1 MERKPEEISF
11 YSPGER
17 LFLLYDYLLK
27 NTNREYVVTP
37 KQINNFLNDHGI
49 FLEKKA
55 IYADFEKLRSATGL
69 EIVWNAHK
77 QGYQIL
83 NPPFEPYELRL
94 MVDSIQASKFITQT
108 EARRISQKITGLA
121 DVHTKA
127 SLDRQSYVS
136 NRIRNREDSVVKD
149 TDKIHACIRDDRK
162 VAFRYFHYTPSKQ
175 RQFSK
180 KGDFYIVSP
189 FAMLWNDGNYYLY
202 AYVTEKQSFRHFR
215 VDRMERIE
223 QVEQKRDGKTAFHKV
238 DLTARQTKVFNM
250 FSTGREYTV
259 RLRCINRMADA
270 IIDRFGKDTIL
281 MPDGEN
287 HFIVSVPVEVSEPFY
302 AWVCSFG
309 RRIRIVSPEPV
320 VEEMKEFIGKIAGM
334 YEERQEV

>member
-1 MERKPEEISF
+1 MERKPEDISF

-17 LFLLYDYLLK
+17 LFLLYDFLLK
-27 NTNREYVVTP
+27 NTNREYVVKYKEIT
-37 KQINNFLNDHGI
+37 NFLNEHGI
-49 FLEKKA
+49 YIEKKA
-55 IYADFEKLRSATGL
+55 SYADFEKLRSATGL

-108 EARRISQKITGLA
+108 EARKISQKITALA

-127 SLDRQSYVS
+127 SLDRQAYVI
-136 NRIRNREDSVVKD
+136 NRIRNKNESVVKD
-149 TDKIHACIRDDRK
+149 TDIIHACIRDDKK
-162 VAFRYFHYTPSKQ
+162 VAFRYFHYTPRKQ
-175 RQFSK
+175 QQFSK
-180 KGDFYIVSP
+180 KGDMLVVSP
-189 FAMLWNDGNYYLY
+189 FAMLWSDGNYYLY
-202 AYVTEKQSFRHFR
+202 AYVDEKQGFRHFR
-215 VDRMERIE
+215 VDRMEQISRTE
-223 QVEQKRDGKTAFHKV
+223 SKREGKTAFHKV
-238 DLTARQTKVFNM
+238 DLNARQTKVFNM
-250 FSTGREYTV
+250 FSTGKEYTV

-270 IIDRFGKDTIL
+270 IIDRFGKDTMP
-281 MPDGEN
+281 MPDGDN

>member
-1 MERKPEEISF
+1 M
-11 YSPGER
+11 
-17 LFLLYDYLLK
+17 
-27 NTNREYVVTP
+27 
-37 KQINNFLNDHGI
+37 
-49 FLEKKA
+49 
-55 IYADFEKLRSATGL
+55 
-69 EIVWNAHK
+69 
-77 QGYQIL
+77 
-83 NPPFEPYELRL
+83 
-94 MVDSIQASKFITQT
+94 
-108 EARRISQKITGLA
+108 
-121 DVHTKA
+121 
-127 SLDRQSYVS
+127 
-136 NRIRNREDSVVKD
+136 
-149 TDKIHACIRDDRK
+149 
-162 VAFRYFHYTPSKQ
+162 KQ
-175 RQFSK
+175 RTKLQFSK
-180 KGDFYIVSP
+180 KGDLYVVSP

-202 AYVTEKQSFRHFR
+202 AYVSEKQSFRHFR

-223 QVEQKRDGKTAFHKV
+223 RVEQKRDGKTAFHKV

-287 HFIVSVPVEVSEPFY
+287 HFIVSVPVEVSEPFH

>member
-1 MERKPEEISF
+1 MERKPEDISF

-17 LFLLYDYLLK
+17 LFLLYDFLLK
-27 NTNREYVVTP
+27 NTNREYVVKYKEIT
-37 KQINNFLNDHGI
+37 NFLNEHGI
-49 FLEKKA
+49 YIEKKA

-108 EARRISQKITGLA
+108 EARKISQKITALA

-127 SLDRQSYVS
+127 SLDRQAYVV
-136 NRIRNREDSVVKD
+136 NRIRNKNASVVKD
-149 TDKIHACIRDDRK
+149 TDIIHACIRDDKK
-162 VAFRYFHYTPSKQ
+162 VAFRYFHYTPRKQ
-175 RQFSK
+175 QQFSK
-180 KGDFYIVSP
+180 KGDLYVVSP
-189 FAMLWNDGNYYLY
+189 FAMLWSDGNYYLY
-202 AYVTEKQSFRHFR
+202 AYVDEKQGFRHFR
-215 VDRMERIE
+215 VDRMEQISPTGS
-223 QVEQKRDGKTAFHKV
+223 KREGKTAFHKV
-238 DLTARQTKVFNM
+238 DLNARQTKVFNM
-250 FSTGREYTV
+250 FSTGKEYTV

-270 IIDRFGKDTIL
+270 IIDSFGKDTML
-281 MPDGEN
+281 MPDGDN

>member
-17 LFLLYDYLLK
+17 LFLLYDFLLK
-27 NTNREYVVTP
+27 NTNREYVVKYKEIT
-37 KQINNFLNDHGI
+37 NFLNEHGI
-49 FLEKKA
+49 YIEKKA
-55 IYADFEKLRSATGL
+55 IYADFEKLRSATEL

-108 EARRISQKITGLA
+108 EARKISQKITALA

-127 SLDRQSYVS
+127 SLDRQAYVV
-136 NRIRNREDSVVKD
+136 NRIRNKNESVVKD
-149 TDKIHACIRDDRK
+149 TDIIHACIRDDKK
-162 VAFRYFHYTPSKQ
+162 VAFRYFHYTPRKQ
-175 RQFSK
+175 QQFSK
-180 KGDFYIVSP
+180 KGDLLVVSP
-189 FAMLWNDGNYYLY
+189 FAMLWSDGNYYLY
-202 AYVTEKQSFRHFR
+202 AYVDEKQGFRHFR
-215 VDRMERIE
+215 VDRMEQISRTE
-223 QVEQKRDGKTAFHKV
+223 SKREGKTAFHKV
-238 DLTARQTKVFNM
+238 DLNARQTKVFNM
-250 FSTGREYTV
+250 FSTGKEYTV

-270 IIDRFGKDTIL
+270 IIDRFGKDTML
-281 MPDGEN
+281 MPDGDN